1 MWQNVERYISLF
13 TPASLFAA
21 KSPYNQRIAKN
32 ESTINSKQNL
42 DNITGAEN
50 LKTGAAGHIRSSTKN
65 VHGKEI
71 GTFAPHYNYLDDQW
85 YSSAIHSTT
94 ATSASHLYPS
104 LYSGQ
109 NHSNA

>member
-21 KSPYNQRIAKN
+21 KSPYDGVLGKN

-50 LKTGAAGHIRSSTKN
+50 LKTGAAGPIRSSTKN

-71 GTFAPHYNYLDDQW
+71 GTFGHYNYLDDQW
-85 YSSAIHSTT
+85 YSSTVHATTTTST
-94 ATSASHLYPS
+94 SLLYPS

-109 NHSNA
+109 NHSNT